1 MIFLGIAVILLA
13 ALAGAPIFSVL
24 AAAALLGFHHDET
37 PLTVI
42 GVELYRLVDTPLL
55 LALPLFTLAGYLL
68 GESRTSERLV
78 RLARAALGWMPG
90 GLPVVAFLTCAFLTA
105 FTGASG
111 VTIVALGAMLYPA
124 LKMSGYPDRFSL
136 GLVTSSGALGLLLP
150 PSLPLILYAVIAQQ
164 LPAGAGVT
172 IQDVF
177 TAGLLPCLVMII
189 LLSLFGLRVT
199 RQHAIPLQKF
209 SWAEL
214 RAAALEA
221 KWELP
226 LPIFVFAGIYGGFFA
241 VSEAAAVTALYV
253 LITQVLIYR
262 EIRLRALPRIL
273 REAMMMVGS
282 VLLIVGV
289 AMSFTNWLIDAE
301 VPTRLFA
308 MVRAHIHSKYVF
320 LFSLTIFLLMLGMML
335 DIFSALVIMVPLL
348 LPMAVGYGVHPVHL
362 GIIFLATMEI
372 GYCLPPVGMNLV
384 IGSFRFRKPLIELAH
399 AALPFTAVL
408 LLAALIIT
416 YVPWLSLAFIGGQ

>member
-1 MIFLGIAVILLA
+1 VILFCVVLILLA
-13 ALAGAPIFSVL
+13 ALAGAPVFAVI
-24 AAAALLGFHHDET
+24 AAAALLGFYSGET
-37 PLTVI
+37 PLTVVA
-42 GVELYRLVDTPLL
+42 VEIYRLVDTPLL

-68 GESRTSERLV
+68 GESRTAERLV
-78 RLARAALGWMPG
+78 RLAQAALGWMPG

-124 LKMSGYPDRFSL
+124 LKMGGYPDRFAL

-172 IQDVF
+172 IQAVF
-177 TAGLLPCLVMII
+177 TAGLLPCLVMIVA
-189 LLSLFGLRVT
+189 LSLFGLRVT
-199 RQHAIPLQKF
+199 KQNKVPLHRF
-209 SWAEL
+209 SWGEL
-214 RAAALEA
+214 RAAIAAA

-226 LPIFVFAGIYGGFFA
+226 LPVFVFAGIYGGFFA

-253 LITQVLIYR
+253 LVTQVLVYR
-262 EIRLRALPRIL
+262 EIRPAQLPRIM

-289 AMSFTNWLIDAE
+289 AMAFTNWLIDAE
-301 VPTRLFA
+301 VPNRLFDL
-308 MVRAHIHSKYVF
+308 VREHIHSKYVF
-320 LFSLTIFLLMLGMML
+320 LLALTAFLLVLGMML
-335 DIFSALVIMVPLL
+335 DIFSALVIMVPLI

-372 GYCLPPVGMNLV
+372 GYCMPPVGMNLV
-384 IGSFRFRKPLIELAH
+384 IGSFRFRKPVMELAH
-399 AALPFTAVL
+399 ASLPFMAVL
-408 LLAALIIT
+408 LAAVLIIT
-416 YVPWLSLAFIGGQ
+416 YLPWLSLVFIAP

>member
-1 MIFLGIAVILLA
+1 MIFLLIALILFAALMGSPIFAVIA
-13 ALAGAPIFSVL
+13 AGAM
-24 AAAALLGFHHDET
+24 LGFYSGET
-37 PLTVI
+37 PLAVL

-55 LALPLFTLAGYLL
+55 LALPLFTFAGYLL

-78 RLARAALGWMPG
+78 RLAKAGLGWMPG

-124 LKMSGYPDRFSL
+124 LKMAGYPDRFSL
-136 GLVTSSGALGLLLP
+136 GLVTTSGALGLLLP
-150 PSLPLILYAVIAQQ
+150 PSLPLILFAVIAQQ
-164 LPAGAGVT
+164 LPAGSGVT
-172 IQDVF
+172 IQQVF
-177 TAGLLPCLVMII
+177 VAGLLPCLLMIVA
-189 LLSLFGLRVT
+189 LSLFGLRVT
-199 RQHAIPLQKF
+199 RQNHIPLQRF
-209 SWAEL
+209 TWSEL
-214 RAAALEA
+214 RAAAWEA

-226 LPIFVFAGIYGGFFA
+226 LPIFVFGGIYGGFFA

-253 LITQVLIYR
+253 LVAQMLIYR
-262 EIRLRALPRIL
+262 EISFTQLPRIM

-301 VPTRLFA
+301 VPTRLFDV
-308 MVRAHIHSKYVF
+308 VRTHIHSKAAF
-320 LFSLTIFLLMLGMML
+320 LFLLTLFLLLLGMML

-372 GYCLPPVGMNLV
+372 GYCAPPVGMNLV
-384 IGSFRFRKPLIELAH
+384 IGSFRFKKPIMELAR
-399 AALPFTAVL
+399 ASLPFMAVL
-408 LLAALIIT
+408 FVVVLIIT
-416 YVPWLSLAFIGGQ
+416 YVPWLSLAFIR

>member
-1 MIFLGIAVILLA
+1 MILLCVAIIILA
-13 ALAGAPIFSVL
+13 ALMGSPIFAVI
-24 AAAALLGFHHDET
+24 AAAAMLGFYSVET

-55 LALPLFTLAGYLL
+55 LALPLFTFAGYLL
-68 GESRTSERLV
+68 GESRTSDRLV
-78 RLARAALGWMPG
+78 RLARAGLGWMPG

-124 LKMSGYPDRFSL
+124 LTKAGYPDRFSL
-136 GLVTSSGALGLLLP
+136 GLVTTSGALGLLLP
-150 PSLPLILYAVIAQQ
+150 PSLPLILFAVIAQQ

-177 TAGLLPCLVMII
+177 VAGLLPCLLMVVA
-189 LLSLFGLRVT
+189 LSLYGLRVT
-199 RQHAIPLQKF
+199 KQNNIPLQKF
-209 SWAEL
+209 SVAEL
-214 RAAALEA
+214 KAAAWEA

-253 LITQVLIYR
+253 LVTQMFLYR
-262 EIRLRALPRIL
+262 EISVQQLPRIM

-301 VPTRLFA
+301 IPTRLFD
-308 MVRAHIHSKYVF
+308 MVRAHIHNKYVF
-320 LFSLTIFLLMLGMML
+320 LFLLTIFLLFLGMML
-335 DIFSALVIMVPLL
+335 DIFSALVIMVPLI
-348 LPMAVGYGVHPVHL
+348 LPMAVGYGVHPIHL

-372 GYCLPPVGMNLV
+372 GYCMPPVGMNLV
-384 IGSFRFRKPLIELAH
+384 IGSFRFKKPIMELAR
-399 AALPFTAVL
+399 ASLPFMAVL
-408 LLAALIIT
+408 FAVVLIIT
-416 YVPWLSLAFIGGQ
+416 YVPWLSLVFVK

>member
-1 MIFLGIAVILLA
+1 MILFCVVVIILA
-13 ALAGAPIFSVL
+13 ALMGSPIFAVI
-24 AAAALLGFHHDET
+24 AAAAMLGFYSVET
-37 PLTVI
+37 PLTVV

-55 LALPLFTLAGYLL
+55 LALPLFTFAGYLL
-68 GESRTSERLV
+68 GESRTSDRLV
-78 RLARAALGWMPG
+78 RLARAGLGWMPG

-124 LKMSGYPDRFSL
+124 LTKAGYPDRFSL

-164 LPAGAGVT
+164 LPSGAGVT
-172 IQDVF
+172 IQHVF
-177 TAGLLPCLVMII
+177 TAGLLPCLLMVVA
-189 LLSLFGLRVT
+189 LSLFGLRVT
-199 RQHAIPLQKF
+199 KQHNIPLQKF
-209 SWAEL
+209 SFAEL
-214 RAAALEA
+214 RAAAWEA

-226 LPIFVFAGIYGGFFA
+226 LPVFVFAGIYGGFFA

-253 LITQVLIYR
+253 LVTQMFFYG
-262 EIRLRALPRIL
+262 EISLRQLPRIM

-301 VPTRLFA
+301 VPTRLFDL
-308 MVRAHIHSKYVF
+308 VRSHIHNKYVF
-320 LFSLTIFLLMLGMML
+320 LFLLTIFLLLLGMML

-372 GYCLPPVGMNLV
+372 GYCMPPVGMNLV
-384 IGSFRFRKPLIELAH
+384 IGSFRFRKPIMELAR
-399 AALPFTAVL
+399 ASLPFMAVL
-408 LLAALIIT
+408 FAVVLIIT
-416 YVPWLSLAFIGGQ
+416 YVPWLSLVFVK

>member
-1 MIFLGIAVILLA
+1 MIFLLIAIIIIA
-13 ALAGAPIFSVL
+13 ALAGTPIFAVI
-24 AAAALLGFHHDET
+24 AAAAMLGFYSGET

-42 GVELYRLVDTPLL
+42 AVEMYRLVDTPLL
-55 LALPLFTLAGYLL
+55 LALPMFTLAGYLL

-78 RLARAALGWMPG
+78 RLARAGLGWMPG

-124 LKMSGYPDRFSL
+124 LKMAGYPDRFSL

-164 LPAGAGVT
+164 LPSGAGVT

-189 LLSLFGLRVT
+189 ALSLFGLRVT
-199 RQHAIPLQKF
+199 KQHNIPLQKF
-209 SWAEL
+209 TWGEL
-214 RAAALEA
+214 RAAAAEA

-226 LPIFVFAGIYGGFFA
+226 LPVFVFAGIYGGFFA

-262 EIRLRALPRIL
+262 EIRPAALPRIM

-301 VPTRLFA
+301 VPTRLFDL
-308 MVRAHIHSKYVF
+308 VREHIQSKYVF
-320 LFSLTIFLLMLGMML
+320 LLALTVFLLLLGMML
-335 DIFSALVIMVPLL
+335 DIFSALVIMVPLI

-384 IGSFRFRKPLIELAH
+384 IGSFRFRKPLMTLAY

-416 YVPWLSLAFIGGQ
+416 YVPWLSLVFIQ

>member
-1 MIFLGIAVILLA
+1 VIFLLIAIIIIA
-13 ALAGAPIFSVL
+13 ALAGTPIFAVI
-24 AAAALLGFHHDET
+24 AAAAMLGFYSGET

-42 GVELYRLVDTPLL
+42 AVEMYRLVDTPLL
-55 LALPLFTLAGYLL
+55 LALPMFTLAGYLL

-78 RLARAALGWMPG
+78 RLARAGLGWMPG

-124 LKMSGYPDRFSL
+124 LKMAGYPDRFSL

-164 LPAGAGVT
+164 LPSGAGVT

-189 LLSLFGLRVT
+189 ALSLFGLRVT
-199 RQHAIPLQKF
+199 KQHNIPLQKF
-209 SWAEL
+209 TWGEL
-214 RAAALEA
+214 RAAAAEA

-226 LPIFVFAGIYGGFFA
+226 LPVFVFAGIYGGFFA

-262 EIRLRALPRIL
+262 EIRPAALPRIM

-301 VPTRLFA
+301 VPTRLFDL
-308 MVRAHIHSKYVF
+308 VREHIQSKYVF
-320 LFSLTIFLLMLGMML
+320 LLALTVFLLLLGMML
-335 DIFSALVIMVPLL
+335 DIFSALVIMVPLI

-384 IGSFRFRKPLIELAH
+384 IGSFRFRKPLMTLAY

-416 YVPWLSLAFIGGQ
+416 YVPWLSLVFIQ

>member
-1 MIFLGIAVILLA
+1 MILLLIALILFAALMGSPIFAVIA
-13 ALAGAPIFSVL
+13 AGAM
-24 AAAALLGFHHDET
+24 LGFYSGDT
-37 PLTVI
+37 PLAVL

-55 LALPLFTLAGYLL
+55 LALPLFTFAGYLL

-78 RLARAALGWMPG
+78 RLAKAGLGWMPG

-124 LKMSGYPDRFSL
+124 LKMAGYPDRFSL
-136 GLVTSSGALGLLLP
+136 GLVTTSGALGLLLP
-150 PSLPLILYAVIAQQ
+150 PSLPLILFAVIAQQ
-164 LPAGAGVT
+164 LPAGSGVT
-172 IQDVF
+172 IQQVF
-177 TAGLLPCLVMII
+177 VAGLLPCLLMVVA
-189 LLSLFGLRVT
+189 LSLFGLRVT
-199 RQHAIPLQKF
+199 RQNHIPLQRF
-209 SWAEL
+209 AWSEL
-214 RAAALEA
+214 RAAAWEA

-226 LPIFVFAGIYGGFFA
+226 LPVFVFGGIYGGFFA

-253 LITQVLIYR
+253 LVAQMLIYR
-262 EIRLRALPRIL
+262 EISFTQLPRIM

-301 VPTRLFA
+301 VPTRLFDV
-308 MVRAHIHSKYVF
+308 VRTHIHSKYAF
-320 LFSLTIFLLMLGMML
+320 LFLLTLFLLLLGMML

-372 GYCLPPVGMNLV
+372 GYCAPPVGMNLV
-384 IGSFRFRKPLIELAH
+384 IGSFRFKKPIMELAR
-399 AALPFTAVL
+399 ASLPFMAVL
-408 LLAALIIT
+408 FVVVLIIT
-416 YVPWLSLAFIGGQ
+416 YVPWLSLAFIR

>member
-1 MIFLGIAVILLA
+1 VIVLLIALILFAALMGSPIFAVIA
-13 ALAGAPIFSVL
+13 AGAM
-24 AAAALLGFHHDET
+24 LGFYSGET
-37 PLTVI
+37 PLAVL

-55 LALPLFTLAGYLL
+55 LALPLFTFAGYLL

-78 RLARAALGWMPG
+78 RLAKAGLGWMPG

-124 LKMSGYPDRFSL
+124 LKMAGYPDRFSL
-136 GLVTSSGALGLLLP
+136 GLVTTSGALGLLLP
-150 PSLPLILYAVIAQQ
+150 PSLPLILFAVIAQQ
-164 LPAGAGVT
+164 LPAGNGVT
-172 IQDVF
+172 IQQVF
-177 TAGLLPCLVMII
+177 VAGLLPCLLMVVA
-189 LLSLFGLRVT
+189 LSLFGLRVT
-199 RQHAIPLQKF
+199 RQHHIPLQRF
-209 SWAEL
+209 AWGEL
-214 RAAALEA
+214 RAAAWEA

-226 LPIFVFAGIYGGFFA
+226 LPVFVFGGIYGGFFA

-253 LITQVLIYR
+253 LVAQMLIYR
-262 EIRLRALPRIL
+262 EISFTQLPRIM

-301 VPTRLFA
+301 VPTRLFDV
-308 MVRAHIHSKYVF
+308 VRTHIHSKSAF
-320 LFSLTIFLLMLGMML
+320 LFLLTLFLLLLGMML

-372 GYCLPPVGMNLV
+372 GYCAPPVGMNLV
-384 IGSFRFRKPLIELAH
+384 IGSFRFKKPIMELAR
-399 AALPFTAVL
+399 ASLPFMAVL
-408 LLAALIIT
+408 FVVVLIIT
-416 YVPWLSLAFIGGQ
+416 YVPWLSLAFIR

>member
-1 MIFLGIAVILLA
+1 MILLCVAVIIFA
-13 ALAGAPIFSVL
+13 ALMGTPIFAVI
-24 AAAALLGFHHDET
+24 AAAAMLGFYSVET

-55 LALPLFTLAGYLL
+55 LALPLFTFAGYLL
-68 GESRTSERLV
+68 GESRTSDRLV
-78 RLARAALGWMPG
+78 RLARAGLGWMPG

-124 LKMSGYPDRFSL
+124 LTKAGYPDRFSL

-172 IQDVF
+172 IQNVF
-177 TAGLLPCLVMII
+177 TAGLLPCLLMVVA
-189 LLSLFGLRVT
+189 LSLFGLRVT
-199 RQHAIPLQKF
+199 KQHNIPLQKF
-209 SWAEL
+209 SWSEL
-214 RAAALEA
+214 KSAAWEA

-253 LITQVLIYR
+253 LLTQMLLYR
-262 EIRLRALPRIL
+262 EITLRQLPRIM

-301 VPTRLFA
+301 IPTRLFDV
-308 MVRAHIHSKYVF
+308 VRTHIHDKYTF
-320 LFSLTIFLLMLGMML
+320 LFLLTLFLLVLGMML

-348 LPMAVGYGVHPVHL
+348 LPMAVGYGVHPIHL

-372 GYCLPPVGMNLV
+372 GYCMPPVGMNLV
-384 IGSFRFRKPLIELAH
+384 IGSFRFRKPVMELAR
-399 AALPFTAVL
+399 ASLPFMVVL
-408 LLAALIIT
+408 FMVVLIIT
-416 YVPWLSLAFIGGQ
+416 YVPWLSLVFVK

>member
-1 MIFLGIAVILLA
+1 MTLLLIGLILLA
-13 ALAGAPIFSVL
+13 AFAGAPIFAVL
-24 AAAALLGFHHDET
+24 AAAAMLGFHVGET
-37 PLTVI
+37 PLTVL

-78 RLARAALGWMPG
+78 RLARAALGWLPG

-172 IQDVF
+172 IQHVF

-199 RQHAIPLQKF
+199 HAHAIPLQPF
-209 SWAEL
+209 SWGEL
-214 RAAALEA
+214 RAAAAEA

-253 LITQVLIYR
+253 LVTQMAIYR
-262 EIRLRALPRIL
+262 EIRPAQLPRII

-301 VPTRLFA
+301 IPTRLFD

-320 LFSLTIFLLMLGMML
+320 LIALTGFLLVLGMML

-384 IGSFRFRKPLIELAH
+384 IGSYRFRKPLIELAH

-416 YVPWLSLAFIGGQ
+416 YVPWLSLAFIGS

>member
-1 MIFLGIAVILLA
+1 MIALLIVLIILA
-13 ALAGAPIFSVL
+13 ALMGSPIFAVI
-24 AAAALLGFHHDET
+24 AAAAMLGFYSGET
-37 PLTVI
+37 PLTVL
-42 GVELYRLVDTPLL
+42 GVEIYRLVDTPLL
-55 LALPLFTLAGYLL
+55 LALPLFTFAGYLL

-78 RLARAALGWMPG
+78 RLARAGLGWMPG
-90 GLPVVAFLTCAFLTA
+90 GLPIVAFLTCAFLTA

-124 LKMSGYPDRFSL
+124 LKMAGYPDRFSL
-136 GLVTSSGALGLLLP
+136 GLVTTSGALGLLLP
-150 PSLPLILYAVIAQQ
+150 PSLPLILFAVIAQQ

-177 TAGLLPCLVMII
+177 VAGLLPCLLMVIG
-189 LLSLFGLRVT
+189 LSLFGLRESKK
-199 RQHAIPLQKF
+199 RNIPLQKF
-209 SWAEL
+209 SWQEL
-214 RAAALEA
+214 RAAAMDA

-253 LITQVLIYR
+253 LVTQVMVYR
-262 EIRLRALPRIL
+262 EITLGQLPRIM

-301 VPTRLFA
+301 VPNTLFDI
-308 MVRAHIHSKYVF
+308 VREHIHSKYTF
-320 LFSLTIFLLMLGMML
+320 LFLLTLFLLVLGMML
-335 DIFSALVIMVPLL
+335 DIFSALVIVVPLI
-348 LPMAVGYGVHPVHL
+348 LPMAVGYGVHPIHL

-372 GYCLPPVGMNLV
+372 GYCMPPVGMNLV
-384 IGSFRFRKPLIELAH
+384 IGSFRFRKPLLELAV
-399 AALPFTAVL
+399 ASLPFMAVL
-408 LLAALIIT
+408 FAVVLLIT
-416 YVPWLSLAFIGGQ
+416 YVPWFSLVFVAK

>member
-1 MIFLGIAVILLA
+1 MTWLLIALILLA
-13 ALAGAPIFSVL
+13 ALAGAPIFAVL
-24 AAAALLGFHHDET
+24 AAAAMLGFHAGET
-37 PLTVI
+37 PLTVL

-78 RLARAALGWMPG
+78 RLARAALGWLPG

-124 LKMSGYPDRFSL
+124 LTKSGYPDRFSL

-150 PSLPLILYAVIAQQ
+150 PSLPLILFAVIAQQ

-199 RQHAIPLQKF
+199 RANAIPLQPF
-209 SWAEL
+209 SWGEL
-214 RAAALEA
+214 RAAVAEA

-226 LPIFVFAGIYGGFFA
+226 LPVFVFAGIYGGFFA

-253 LITQVLIYR
+253 LVTQMLVYR
-262 EIRLRALPRIL
+262 EIKPGALPRII
-273 REAMMMVGS
+273 RDAMMMVGS

-301 VPTRLFA
+301 IPTRLFD

-320 LFSLTIFLLMLGMML
+320 LMALTGFLLVLGMML

-384 IGSFRFRKPLIELAH
+384 IGSYRFRKPLIELAH

-416 YVPWLSLAFIGGQ
+416 YVPWLSLAFIGK

>member
-1 MIFLGIAVILLA
+1 MILFCVAVIILA
-13 ALAGAPIFSVL
+13 ALMGTPIFAVI
-24 AAAALLGFHHDET
+24 AAAAMLGFYSVDT

-55 LALPLFTLAGYLL
+55 LALPLFTFAGYLL
-68 GESRTSERLV
+68 GESRTSDRLV
-78 RLARAALGWMPG
+78 RLARAGLGWMPG

-124 LKMSGYPDRFSL
+124 LTKAGYPDRFSL

-172 IQDVF
+172 IQNVF
-177 TAGLLPCLVMII
+177 TAGLLPCLLMVVA
-189 LLSLFGLRVT
+189 LSLFGLRVT
-199 RQHAIPLQKF
+199 KQHNIPLQKF
-209 SWAEL
+209 SWSEL
-214 RAAALEA
+214 RSAAWEA

-226 LPIFVFAGIYGGFFA
+226 LPVFVFAGIYGGFFA

-253 LITQVLIYR
+253 LLTQMLLYR
-262 EIRLRALPRIL
+262 EITLRQLPRIM

-301 VPTRLFA
+301 IPTRLFDV
-308 MVRAHIHSKYVF
+308 VRTHIHDKYTF
-320 LFSLTIFLLMLGMML
+320 LFLLTLFLLVLGMML

-348 LPMAVGYGVHPVHL
+348 LPMAVGYGVHPIHL

-372 GYCLPPVGMNLV
+372 GYCMPPVGMNLV
-384 IGSFRFRKPLIELAH
+384 IGSFRFRKPVMELAR
-399 AALPFTAVL
+399 ASLPFMAVL
-408 LLAALIIT
+408 FVVVLIIT
-416 YVPWLSLAFIGGQ
+416 YVPWLSLVFVK

>member
-1 MIFLGIAVILLA
+1 MILLCVAVIILA
-13 ALAGAPIFSVL
+13 ALMGTPIFAVI
-24 AAAALLGFHHDET
+24 AAAAMLGFYSVET

-55 LALPLFTLAGYLL
+55 LALPLFTFAGYLL
-68 GESRTSERLV
+68 GESRTSDRLV
-78 RLARAALGWMPG
+78 RLARAGLGWMPG

-124 LKMSGYPDRFSL
+124 LTKAGYPDRFSL

-172 IQDVF
+172 IQNVF
-177 TAGLLPCLVMII
+177 TAGLLPCLLMVVA
-189 LLSLFGLRVT
+189 LSLFGLRVT
-199 RQHAIPLQKF
+199 KQHNIPLQKF
-209 SWAEL
+209 SWSEL
-214 RAAALEA
+214 RSAAWEA

-226 LPIFVFAGIYGGFFA
+226 LPVFVFAGIYGGFFA

-253 LITQVLIYR
+253 LLTQMLLYR
-262 EIRLRALPRIL
+262 EITLRQLPRIM

-301 VPTRLFA
+301 IPTRLFDV
-308 MVRAHIHSKYVF
+308 VRTHIHDKYTF
-320 LFSLTIFLLMLGMML
+320 LFLLTLFLLVLGMML

-348 LPMAVGYGVHPVHL
+348 LPMAVGYGVHPIHL

-372 GYCLPPVGMNLV
+372 GYCMPPVGMNLV
-384 IGSFRFRKPLIELAH
+384 IGSFRFRKPVMELAR
-399 AALPFTAVL
+399 ASLPFMAVL
-408 LLAALIIT
+408 FVVVLIIT
-416 YVPWLSLAFIGGQ
+416 YVPWLSLVFVK

>member
-1 MIFLGIAVILLA
+1 MILFCVVLILLA
-13 ALAGAPIFSVL
+13 ALAGAPVFAVI
-24 AAAALLGFHHDET
+24 AAAALLGFYSGET
-37 PLTVI
+37 PLTVVA
-42 GVELYRLVDTPLL
+42 VEIYRLVDTPLL

-68 GESRTSERLV
+68 GESRTAERLV
-78 RLARAALGWMPG
+78 RLAQAALGWMPG

-124 LKMSGYPDRFSL
+124 LKMGGYPDRFAL

-172 IQDVF
+172 IQAVF
-177 TAGLLPCLVMII
+177 TAGLLPCLVMIVA
-189 LLSLFGLRVT
+189 LSLFGLRVT
-199 RQHAIPLQKF
+199 KQNKVPLHRF
-209 SWAEL
+209 SWGEL
-214 RAAALEA
+214 RAAIAAA

-226 LPIFVFAGIYGGFFA
+226 LPVFVFAGIYGGFFA

-253 LITQVLIYR
+253 LVTQVLVYR
-262 EIRLRALPRIL
+262 EIRPAQLPRIM

-289 AMSFTNWLIDAE
+289 AMAFTNWLIDAE
-301 VPTRLFA
+301 VPNRLFDL
-308 MVRAHIHSKYVF
+308 VREHIHSKYVF
-320 LFSLTIFLLMLGMML
+320 LLALTAFLLVLGMML
-335 DIFSALVIMVPLL
+335 DIFSALVIMVPLI

-372 GYCLPPVGMNLV
+372 GYCMPPVGMNLV
-384 IGSFRFRKPLIELAH
+384 IGSFRFRKPVMELAH
-399 AALPFTAVL
+399 ASLPFMAVL
-408 LLAALIIT
+408 LAAVLIIT
-416 YVPWLSLAFIGGQ
+416 YLPWLSLVFIAP

>member
-1 MIFLGIAVILLA
+1 MTWFLIALIILA
-13 ALAGAPIFSVL
+13 AFAGAPIFAVL
-24 AAAALLGFHHDET
+24 AAAAMLGFYLGET

-68 GESRTSERLV
+68 GESKTSERLV

-124 LKMSGYPDRFSL
+124 LKMAGYPDRFSL

-172 IQDVF
+172 IQAVF
-177 TAGLLPCLVMII
+177 TAGLLPCLLMIV
-189 LLSLFGLRVT
+189 LLSLYGLRVT
-199 RQHAIPLQKF
+199 KQHDIPLQKF
-209 SWAEL
+209 SWGEL
-214 RAAALEA
+214 RSAAAAA

-226 LPIFVFAGIYGGFFA
+226 LPVFVFAGIYGGFFA

-253 LITQVLIYR
+253 LVTQVGIYR
-262 EIRLRALPRIL
+262 EIRIAELPRII

-301 VPTRLFA
+301 IPTQLFA
-308 MVRAHIHSKYVF
+308 MVREHISSREVF
-320 LFSLTIFLLMLGMML
+320 LLALVGFLLLLGMML
-335 DIFSALVIMVPLL
+335 DIFSALVIMVPLI
-348 LPMAVGYGVHPVHL
+348 LPMAVGYGIHPVHL

-372 GYCLPPVGMNLV
+372 GYCLPPVGMNLI
-384 IGSFRFRKPLIELAH
+384 IGSYRFRKPLIELAL

-408 LLAALIIT
+408 LLAALAIA
-416 YVPWLSLAFIGGQ
+416 YVPWLSLAFIPH

>member
-1 MIFLGIAVILLA
+1 MIALLIALIILA
-13 ALAGAPIFSVL
+13 ALMGSPIFAVI
-24 AAAALLGFHHDET
+24 AAAAMLGFYSGET
-37 PLTVI
+37 PLTVL
-42 GVELYRLVDTPLL
+42 GVEIYRLVDTPLL
-55 LALPLFTLAGYLL
+55 LALPLFTFAGYLL

-78 RLARAALGWMPG
+78 RLARAGLGWMPG
-90 GLPVVAFLTCAFLTA
+90 GLPIVAFLTCAFLTA

-124 LKMSGYPDRFSL
+124 LKMAGYPDRFSL
-136 GLVTSSGALGLLLP
+136 GLVTTSGALGLLLP
-150 PSLPLILYAVIAQQ
+150 PSLPLILFAVIAQQ

-177 TAGLLPCLVMII
+177 VAGLLPCLLMVIG
-189 LLSLFGLRVT
+189 LSLFGLRES
-199 RQHAIPLQKF
+199 RKRNIPLQKF
-209 SWAEL
+209 SWEEL
-214 RAAALEA
+214 RAAAMDA

-253 LITQVLIYR
+253 LVTQVMVYR
-262 EIRLRALPRIL
+262 EITLGQLPRIM

-301 VPTRLFA
+301 VPNTLFDI
-308 MVRAHIHSKYVF
+308 VREHIHSKYTF
-320 LFSLTIFLLMLGMML
+320 LFLLTLFLLVLGMML
-335 DIFSALVIMVPLL
+335 DIFSALVIVVPLI
-348 LPMAVGYGVHPVHL
+348 LPMAVGYGVHPIHL

-372 GYCLPPVGMNLV
+372 GYCMPPVGMNLV
-384 IGSFRFRKPLIELAH
+384 IGSFRFRKPLLELAV
-399 AALPFTAVL
+399 ASLPFMAVL
-408 LLAALIIT
+408 FAVVLLIT
-416 YVPWLSLAFIGGQ
+416 YVPWFSLVFVAK

>member
-1 MIFLGIAVILLA
+1 VIFLLIAIIIIA
-13 ALAGAPIFSVL
+13 ALAGTPIFAVI
-24 AAAALLGFHHDET
+24 AAAAMLGFYSGET

-42 GVELYRLVDTPLL
+42 AVEMYRLVDTPLL
-55 LALPLFTLAGYLL
+55 LALPMFTLAGYLL

-78 RLARAALGWMPG
+78 RLARAGLGWMPG

-124 LKMSGYPDRFSL
+124 LKMAGYPDRFSL

-164 LPAGAGVT
+164 LPSGAGVT

-189 LLSLFGLRVT
+189 ALSLFGLRVT
-199 RQHAIPLQKF
+199 KQHNIPLQKF
-209 SWAEL
+209 TWGEL
-214 RAAALEA
+214 RAAAAEA

-226 LPIFVFAGIYGGFFA
+226 LPVFVFAGIYGGFFA

-262 EIRLRALPRIL
+262 EIKPAALPRIM

-301 VPTRLFA
+301 VPTRLFDL
-308 MVRAHIHSKYVF
+308 VREHIQSKYVF
-320 LFSLTIFLLMLGMML
+320 LLALTVFLLLLGMML
-335 DIFSALVIMVPLL
+335 DIFSALVIMVPLI

-384 IGSFRFRKPLIELAH
+384 IGSFRFRKPLMTLAY

-416 YVPWLSLAFIGGQ
+416 YVPWLSLVFIQ